1 MPHEGKKLPPLHLKL
16 RVRLTE
22 RMSRREAMR
31 RLRRTVE
38 TGVAQRG
45 VDVSWINWESGEEG
59 RIQRDGRYRTPAKVR
74 QALRDF
80 YHAITH
86 GGSDVRIAR
95 VED

>member
-1 MPHEGKKLPPLHLKL
+1 MPHEAKRLPPLHLKL
-16 RVRLTE
+16 RVRLTDH
-22 RMSRREAMR
+22 MSRREAMR

-45 VDVSWINWESGEEG
+45 IEVSWIDWESGEEG
-59 RIQRDGRYRTPAKVR
+59 KLRGGQYKTPAKVR

-80 YHAITH
+80 YDAIIH
-86 GGSDVRIAR
+86 PGADVRIAR